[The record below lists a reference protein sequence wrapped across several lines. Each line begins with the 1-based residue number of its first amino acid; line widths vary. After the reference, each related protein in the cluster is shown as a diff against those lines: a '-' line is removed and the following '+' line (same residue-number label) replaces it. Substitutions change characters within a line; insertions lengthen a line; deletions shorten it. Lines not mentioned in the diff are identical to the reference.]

1 MILNLKKYW
10 NLLNFV
16 TFKEPWEKLDFLKIA
31 AKAFEAGNFLNISHT
46 FRVLEAHFFIK
57 CSLIKKHVYFI
68 LCTISYFM
76 VLGYFM
82 DTF

>member
-31 AKAFEAGNFLNISHT
+31 AKGFEAGNFLNIFS
-46 FRVLEAHFFIK
+46 
-57 CSLIKKHVYFI
+57 SL
-68 LCTISYFM
+68 
-76 VLGYFM
+76 
-82 DTF
+82 